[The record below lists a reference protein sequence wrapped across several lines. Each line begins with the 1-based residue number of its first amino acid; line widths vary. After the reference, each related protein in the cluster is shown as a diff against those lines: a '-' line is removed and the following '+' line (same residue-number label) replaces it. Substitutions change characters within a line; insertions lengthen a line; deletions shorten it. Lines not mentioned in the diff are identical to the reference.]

1 MRLPML
7 RITREGN
14 GVVVLKVSGDLTA
27 ENLADMEAVIAAEA
41 KSGRLILDCSDL
53 RSVDSEAVKFLEKW
67 ETESIQLENCGG
79 YIRELI
85 RRERRA
91 RKSRKSPE

>member
-1 MRLPML
+1 ML

-41 KSGRLILDCSDL
+41 KSGRLILDCTDL
-53 RSVDSEAVKFLEKW
+53 RTVDSEAVKFLEKW